1 MTVRLGL
8 VGAGACAEHVARAA
22 AALPDA
28 ELAAVA
34 APIGADAFAARH
46 DVPFSFKDY
55 RSLIEAVPV
64 DALVI
69 AAPTDVHY
77 DVCIAAADA
86 GLAVICPSPLAVGPA
101 EADLLAALAARGA
114 LRLAMLC
121 PEAIALG
128 RALGPRL
135 PGRLRWTRRRR
146 RPQGW
151 RLDPD
156 RAGGGVLMDL
166 GAAAVLALSSW
177 ADSEP
182 LVRAAAVDAAVDG
195 GWEPVDREARV
206 VLSLAG
212 TETELLLRWGEAV
225 DGEELCRG
233 DSPAAVPLSLGEE
246 CWRQALADALT
257 GCAPSFEAG
266 LRALETVAACYAAAA
281 EGGDVDDH
289 GERPER
295 AIDYWLAGGET
306 QRSGR

>member
-1 MTVRLGL
+1 MVRLGL
-8 VGAGACAEHVARAA
+8 VGAGACAERVARAA
-22 AALPDA
+22 AAIPDA
-28 ELAAVA
+28 ELTAVA

-46 DVPFSFKDY
+46 RVPLSFKDY

-86 GLAVICPSPLAVGPA
+86 GMAVICPSPLAVGPA

-121 PEAIALG
+121 PEATALR

-135 PGRLRWTRRRR
+135 PGRLRWTRCRP

-166 GAAAVLALSSW
+166 GAAAVLALSSF
-177 ADSEP
+177 AGSEP
-182 LVRAAAVDAAVDG
+182 IVRAAAVDAAEDG
-195 GWEPVDREARV
+195 GWDPVDSEASA
-206 VLSLAG
+206 VLSFAG
-212 TETELLLRWGEAV
+212 TEAELLLRWG
-225 DGEELCRG
+225 DGAGGDELRLP
-233 DSPAAVPLSLGEE
+233 DDPTPVPLPLEEE
-246 CWRQALADALT
+246 CWRQALADALS
-257 GCAPSFEAG
+257 GRSPSFEAG

-281 EGGDVDDH
+281 EPGEPSGH
-289 GERPER
+289 EERPER
-295 AIDYWLAGGET
+295 AIDYWLAGREI